1 MIVHGST
8 SLRSWSKS
16 SSARGFPST
25 DRDVHTAHS
34 RSPHRMPLCLAQYGQ
49 PDEPFLMALT
59 MVSGTLLKVCLHS
72 SQNHSQGA
80 GCVAIRRSWSARGS
94 LAVAPYCV
102 EAIDLAK
109 HTPQPSTPQTWLL
122 LLVLRSWKGVVQPSC
137 RTFCRLRAARLIGN
151 GCIGAAAVAAGGVG
165 ICCVATERKRGGEYE
180 RKRKCE
186 SAYVGEEG
194 EVEGEGKG
202 EPEPEP
208 EPELGV
214 GGRRERECWRR
225 RRGFWSLPPL
235 SLSLLLSSSPSSPLS
250 SSSSS
255 SSSLLL
261 LLGVASSLR
270 DDMKK

>member
-1 MIVHGST
+1 MVHGSKV
-8 SLRSWSKS
+8 LRAWSKS
-16 SSARGFPST
+16 SSARGFPAT

-72 SQNHSQGA
+72 SQNHSQG
-80 GCVAIRRSWSARGS
+80 VKDLAIRRSWSARGS

-109 HTPQPSTPQTWLL
+109 HTPQPSTPHTRLL
-122 LLVLRSWKGVVQPSC
+122 LSVLRLWKGVVQPSC
-137 RTFCRLRAARLIGN
+137 RTPALLRAARPGN
-151 GCIGAAAVAAGGVG
+151 GCDCAAAVAAGVG

-180 RKRKCE
+180 RKRKRE
-186 SAYVGEEG
+186 SEYVGE

-208 EPELGV
+208 EL

-225 RRGFWSLPPL
+225 RRGIYSSLPPL
-235 SLSLLLSSSPSSPLS
+235 SLSLLSSSSPSSPLS

-261 LLGVASSLR
+261 LPGVASSLR
-270 DDMKK
+270 DDMKR